1 MELHGRTSV
10 AAPRARVWETVIDPR
25 NVAACAPGLDSIEAV
40 DDRRFRAT
48 ARVRVAFFTVGLTV
62 ELERLATEPF
72 DRVELA
78 ARGDAAGSHIDA
90 HGEVRL
96 SGPAEGPTDVDWQ
109 ATLELSGA
117 VASLGDAALGPMAS
131 KLVEDGIA
139 CLKSR
144 LEAEAAG
151 TGAAGTGPTGS

>member
-1 MELHGRTSV
+1 MELSGRTEV

-40 DDRRFRAT
+40 DDRHFRAT

-62 ELERLATEPF
+62 ELERLATEPL

-78 ARGDAAGSHIDA
+78 AHGEAAGSRIEA
-90 HGEVRL
+90 HGEIRL
-96 SGPAEGPTDVDWQ
+96 SGPEAGPTAVDWR
-109 ATLELSGA
+109 ADLDPTGT
-117 VASLGDAALGPMAS
+117 VASLGDGVLRPMAT

-139 CLKSR
+139 CLKAR
-144 LEAEAAG
+144 LEAEAA
-151 TGAAGTGPTGS
+151 AAG